1 MQNNIFKKRITSK
14 TKLKIIAVV
23 AVILL
28 IAIYVI
34 WDLLNNGPLT
44 SFLNNK
50 DTIISWV
57 EGHGFLGPLAFIF
70 LQVLQIVLAPIPG
83 QIVGGVGGFL
93 FSWWGVLWTCIGT
106 AIGGFIV
113 FWLSRKFGRPLVEK
127 IVKKDSLD
135 KFDFIF
141 NNNTSFILFVIFLIP
156 GLPDDIICY
165 LAGLTKIS
173 LKKLVAL
180 FVVGRLPAIIIT
192 NYLGFGIGEENLTPV
207 IVISIIIAIVLALIV
222 WQREKIIGFLKKL
235 QQNKH

>member
-141 NNNTSFILFVIFLIP
+141 SNNTSFILFVIFLIP

-165 LAGLTKIS
+165 LAGLTNIS
-173 LKKLVAL
+173 LKKLVTL
-180 FVVGRLPAIIIT
+180 FVIGRLPAIIII
-192 NYLGFGIGEENLTPV
+192 NYLGSGIGEENLAPVVVISV
-207 IVISIIIAIVLALIV
+207 IVAIVLALIV

>member
-28 IAIYVI
+28 IVIYVI

-50 DTIISWV
+50 DAIISWV

-141 NNNTSFILFVIFLIP
+141 SNNTSFILFVIFLIP

-222 WQREKIIGFLKKL
+222 WQREKIINFLKKL

>member
-165 LAGLTKIS
+165 LAGLTNIS
-173 LKKLVAL
+173 LKKLVTL
-180 FVVGRLPAIIIT
+180 FVIGRLPAIIII
-192 NYLGFGIGEENLTPV
+192 NYLGSGIGEENLAPV
-207 IVISIIIAIVLALIV
+207 IVISIIVAIVLALIV
-222 WQREKIIGFLKKL
+222 WQREKIIGFFKKL

>member
-165 LAGLTKIS
+165 LAGLTNIS
-173 LKKLVAL
+173 LKKLVTL
-180 FVVGRLPAIIIT
+180 FVIGRLPAIIII
-192 NYLGFGIGEENLTPV
+192 NYLGSGIGEENLAPV
-207 IVISIIIAIVLALIV
+207 VVISIIVAIVLALIV

>member
-1 MQNNIFKKRITSK
+1 MGSITSK

-50 DTIISWV
+50 DAIISWV

-141 NNNTSFILFVIFLIP
+141 SNNTSFILFVIFLIP

-222 WQREKIIGFLKKL
+222 WQREKIINFLKKL

>member
-28 IAIYVI
+28 IVIYVI

-50 DTIISWV
+50 DAIISWV

-141 NNNTSFILFVIFLIP
+141 SNNTSFILFVIFLIP

-165 LAGLTKIS
+165 LAGLTNIS
-173 LKKLVAL
+173 LKKLVTL
-180 FVVGRLPAIIIT
+180 FVIGRLPAIIII
-192 NYLGFGIGEENLTPV
+192 NYLGSGIGEENLAPVVVISV
-207 IVISIIIAIVLALIV
+207 IVAIVLALIV

>member
-165 LAGLTKIS
+165 LAGLTNIS
-173 LKKLVAL
+173 LKKLVTL
-180 FVVGRLPAIIIT
+180 FVIGRLPAIIII
-192 NYLGFGIGEENLTPV
+192 NYLGSGIGEENLAPVVVISV
-207 IVISIIIAIVLALIV
+207 IVAIVLALIV

>member
-50 DTIISWV
+50 DAIISWV

-141 NNNTSFILFVIFLIP
+141 SNNTSFILFVIFLIP

-192 NYLGFGIGEENLTPV
+192 NYLGFGIGDSY
-207 IVISIIIAIVLALIV
+207 ICA
-222 WQREKIIGFLKKL
+222 
-235 QQNKH
+235 

>member
-50 DTIISWV
+50 DAIISWV

-141 NNNTSFILFVIFLIP
+141 SNNTSFILFVIFLIP

-165 LAGLTKIS
+165 LAGLTNIS
-173 LKKLVAL
+173 LKKLVTL
-180 FVVGRLPAIIIT
+180 FVIGRLPAIIII
-192 NYLGFGIGEENLTPV
+192 NYLGSGIGEENLAPVVVISV
-207 IVISIIIAIVLALIV
+207 IVAIVLALIV

>member
-50 DTIISWV
+50 DAIISWV

-141 NNNTSFILFVIFLIP
+141 SNNTSFILFVIFLIP

-222 WQREKIIGFLKKL
+222 WQREKIINFLKKL

>member
-1 MQNNIFKKRITSK
+1 M
-14 TKLKIIAVV
+14 
-23 AVILL
+23 ILL

-50 DTIISWV
+50 DAIISWV

-141 NNNTSFILFVIFLIP
+141 SNNTSFILFVIFLIP

-165 LAGLTKIS
+165 LAGLTNIS
-173 LKKLVAL
+173 LKKLVTL
-180 FVVGRLPAIIIT
+180 FVIGRLPAIIII
-192 NYLGFGIGEENLTPV
+192 NYLGSGIGEENLAPVVVISV
-207 IVISIIIAIVLALIV
+207 IVAIVLALIV

>member
-222 WQREKIIGFLKKL
+222 WQREKIINFLKKL